1 MAQIQSGATSDLW
14 TVDPTSKAGRVT
26 LYDSLGNEL
35 IKKPSA
41 GSYLANVLIRQS
53 ATTAANTMVWSLF
66 NTSSTIFNRIRS
78 VRLAVVFDQTA
89 TGATTK
95 AYYLQRIATAVP
107 SGGTAITPTTKRTGD
122 ASSIADVRFAD
133 TGYTTTS
140 MTTVASP
147 FCKIAIPISA
157 TGTINVMALPFYIM
171 GERLFSPIELGQN
184 EGIGIF
190 LNEQTAIGMG
200 IAGQVEWDESTT

>member
-1 MAQIQSGATSDLW
+1 MAQIQSGATTDLW
-14 TVDPTSKAGRVT
+14 TVDPTSKAGRIT
-26 LYDSLGNEL
+26 LYDSSGNEL

-41 GSYLANVLIRQS
+41 GSYVANILIRQS
-53 ATTAANTMVWSLF
+53 ATTAANTMVWSIF
-66 NTSSTIFNRIRS
+66 NTSSTIFNRIRAL
-78 VRLAVVFDQTA
+78 RLLMMFDQTA
-89 TGATTK
+89 TAATTK

-107 SGGTAITPTTKRTGD
+107 SGGTAITPTKKRSGDTG
-122 ASSIADVRFAD
+122 AVADIRFAD

-147 FCKIAIPISA
+147 FCKIAVPISVTA
-157 TGTINVMALPFYIM
+157 VIAPMPMPLHVM

-190 LNEQTAIGMG
+190 LNETAAIGQG
-200 IAGQVEWDESTT
+200 IAGYVEFDETT